1 MSAVA
6 MPKRRR
12 GAILVEGEFEFRQE
26 DFDEI
31 AALLREQSGIA
42 LQVSKSALVYARL
55 SKRLRQLG
63 CKDFA
68 DYCALIAEPDAHEE
82 RVAMLTALTTN
93 FTSFFREPHHFEH
106 FRQKMAPGLI
116 KMARDGGRVRMW
128 SAASSTGEEPYSLA
142 LTLLD
147 VFPDAACHDIRILAT
162 DIDHKCVA
170 AARAGIYKPETVA
183 QIKPALRDR
192 WMVSEGEHW
201 RVKDEV
207 KQLLTFN
214 ELNLMGSWPMR
225 GRFDVIFCRNV
236 VIYFD
241 DETQA
246 RLWGRFK
253 NALTPQGRLYI
264 GHSERIDAPGFETD
278 GLTIYRLAQGGRV

>member
-1 MSAVA
+1 

-12 GAILVEGEFEFRQE
+12 GQILVEGEFEFRRE
-26 DFDEI
+26 DFEEI

-42 LQVSKSALVYARL
+42 LQESKSALVYARL

-68 DYCALIAEPDAHEE
+68 EYCERIASPDAAEE
-82 RVAMLTALTTN
+82 RIVMLTALTTN
-93 FTSFFREPHHFEH
+93 YTSFFREPHHFEH
-106 FRQKMAPGLI
+106 FRREVAPALI
-116 KMARDGGRVRMW
+116 KSAREGARVRMW
-128 SAASSTGEEPYSLA
+128 SAACSTGEEPYSLA

-147 VFPDAACHDIRILAT
+147 VFPDAAKHDIRILAT
-162 DIDHKCVA
+162 DIDRKCVA
-170 AARAGIYKPETVA
+170 TARAGIYKQEAVA

-192 WMVSEGEHW
+192 WMVAEAGAW

-225 GRFDVIFCRNV
+225 GRFDIIFCRNV

-246 RLWGRFK
+246 RLWPRFK
-253 NALTPQGRLYI
+253 NAMAPHARLYI
-264 GHSERIDAPGFETD
+264 GHSERIDTPGFETD
-278 GLTIYRLAQGGRV
+278 GLTIYRLARGGRI

>member
-1 MSAVA
+1 

-12 GAILVEGEFEFRQE
+12 GQILVEGEFEFRRE
-26 DFDEI
+26 DFEEI

-42 LQVSKSALVYARL
+42 LQESKSALVYARL

-68 DYCALIAEPDAHEE
+68 EYCERIASPDAAEE
-82 RVAMLTALTTN
+82 RIVMLTALTTN
-93 FTSFFREPHHFEH
+93 YTSFFREPHHFEH
-106 FRQKMAPGLI
+106 FRREVAPALI
-116 KMARDGGRVRMW
+116 KSAREGARMRMW
-128 SAASSTGEEPYSLA
+128 SAACSTGEEPYSLA

-147 VFPDAACHDIRILAT
+147 VFPDAAKHDIRILAT
-162 DIDHKCVA
+162 DIDRKCVA
-170 AARAGIYKPETVA
+170 TARAGIYKQETVA

-192 WMVSEGEHW
+192 WMVAEAGAW

-225 GRFDVIFCRNV
+225 GRFDIIFCRNV

-246 RLWGRFK
+246 RLWPRFK
-253 NALTPQGRLYI
+253 NAMAPHARLYI
-264 GHSERIDAPGFETD
+264 GHSERIDTPGFETD
-278 GLTIYRLAQGGRV
+278 GLTIYRLARGGRI

>member
-1 MSAVA
+1 MSAAA
-6 MPKRRR
+6 MQKRRR
-12 GAILVEGEFEFRQE
+12 GPVLVEGEFEFRQE
-26 DFDEI
+26 DFEEI

-42 LQVSKSALVYARL
+42 LQESKSALVYARL

-68 DYCALIAEPDAHEE
+68 EYCALIASPDAAEE
-82 RVAMLTALTTN
+82 RVAMLTSLTTN
-93 FTSFFREPHHFEH
+93 YTSFFREPHHFEH

-116 KMARDGGRVRMW
+116 KAARDGARVRMW
-128 SAASSTGEEPYSLA
+128 SAACSTGEEPYSLA

-147 VFPDAACHDIRILAT
+147 VFPEVARYDVRILAT

-170 AARAGIYKPETVA
+170 HARAGIYKPETVA

-192 WMVSEGEHW
+192 WMAQESGGW

-207 KQLLTFN
+207 KQLLAFN

-225 GRFDVIFCRNV
+225 GRFDIVFCRNV

-246 RLWGRFK
+246 KLWTRFR
-253 NALTPQGRLYI
+253 NVLAPQGRLYI
-264 GHSERIDAPGFETD
+264 GHSERIDVPGFETD
-278 GLTIYRLAQGGRV
+278 GLTVYRLGGGRS